1 MISFKTF
8 FRAKMARTF
17 TILFAVMLL
26 LANLTVYLASSVQYT
41 RQTERQETSFVIMLE
56 HMIVWENESTL
67 IAFLEH
73 YGHTHGVDLAYA
85 DAEGIVR
92 FQTDPAPE
100 GADPIEL
107 LSIDGEPLGTVS
119 IGYRQSFYGSELI
132 LGLAFVNG
140 VSALLFI
147 IAMLIL
153 RRILNRQY
161 GLLYDDMERIG
172 QADASFRFQ
181 DMAAINERYTAALK
195 AEAELKTIQAHY
207 VRILAHDVKT
217 PLTVIKVYLEGIK
230 TGRIPFDPQI
240 NEELLAQVG
249 EIETMI
255 PQFIEQDL
263 RQVAIRQNI
272 ASLITAHLAKL
283 NEVFQTKR
291 MTLDLSIDAL
301 ELTIASADVIRILE
315 HLVFNAFY
323 YSEPGGVIGVTL
335 DADVKRLTV
344 EDTGIGMSGETIAR
358 IHAGTHRGD
367 DAMAY
372 NQKGSGVGFQIV
384 FEIAAR
390 IGAAV
395 DIESVLGTGTKVH
408 VWFDRHPR

>member
-1 MISFKTF
+1 
-8 FRAKMARTF
+8 
-17 TILFAVMLL
+17 
-26 LANLTVYLASSVQYT
+26 
-41 RQTERQETSFVIMLE
+41 
-56 HMIVWENESTL
+56 
-67 IAFLEH
+67 
-73 YGHTHGVDLAYA
+73 
-85 DAEGIVR
+85 
-92 FQTDPAPE
+92 
-100 GADPIEL
+100 
-107 LSIDGEPLGTVS
+107 
-119 IGYRQSFYGSELI
+119 
-132 LGLAFVNG
+132 
-140 VSALLFI
+140 
-147 IAMLIL
+147 
-153 RRILNRQY
+153 
-161 GLLYDDMERIG
+161 
-172 QADASFRFQ
+172 
-181 DMAAINERYTAALK
+181 
-195 AEAELKTIQAHY
+195 
-207 VRILAHDVKT
+207 
-217 PLTVIKVYLEGIK
+217 
-230 TGRIPFDPQI
+230 
-240 NEELLAQVG
+240 
-249 EIETMI
+249 
-255 PQFIEQDL
+255 
-263 RQVAIRQNI
+263 
-272 ASLITAHLAKL
+272 AHLAKL

-323 YSEPGGVIGVTL
+323 YSKPDGVIRVTL